1 LPAVTAPG
9 TASLH
14 LLLAHQ
20 ARPLYSLALVHPFFL
35 ASSSE
40 AAVFLFL
47 IERMRLS
54 LSPHPQN
61 SVIAQSSY
69 VCVPF
74 LRSCCIISLLSQTS
88 AGNRLGLTAS
98 LSSQLCSPKQ
108 SDFGRRL
115 SEILQNF
122 WYWPQS
128 KHRMVTDL
136 WAARRAEIVRGRGM
150 ECYI

>member
-1 LPAVTAPG
+1 GPHPPHCPPPALADAHCVPPAVGHAHPVDPCEIGYNRSPHSRSPPVTTSWLLPAVTAPG

-61 SVIAQSSY
+61 SVIAPLDQ
-69 VCVPF
+69 
-74 LRSCCIISLLSQTS
+74 
-88 AGNRLGLTAS
+88 
-98 LSSQLCSPKQ
+98 
-108 SDFGRRL
+108 D
-115 SEILQNF
+115 
-122 WYWPQS
+122 
-128 KHRMVTDL
+128 VT
-136 WAARRAEIVRGRGM
+136 
-150 ECYI
+150 